1 LNGFVP
7 SHLILLRLCGAK
19 DQTEADIMGKT
30 KAPKPI
36 DLARK
41 PRGFPDKRE
50 GLIHA
55 ERAIIER
62 VTEVYRRWGFE
73 GLETGAFEY
82 ADALGKFLPDD
93 DRPNAGVFALQD
105 DDEQWMSLRYDLTAP
120 LARFAAENWQTL
132 AKPFRRYAAG
142 SVYRNE
148 KPGPGRFREFLQ
160 CDADTVGAAG
170 PHADAE
176 MIAMAAEAMRAA
188 GAGDGEFVVRV
199 NTRRLLNAVLDGV
212 GATSDIA
219 RLTVLRALDKLDK
232 FGSAGVGD
240 LLGKGRMDESGDF
253 TKGAGLDEAA
263 VKRVLAFAEAGRATR
278 GETLE
283 ALGTAVGTSEEG
295 AAGIAELEAIT
306 RALEALSA
314 PESDVVFDPSVV
326 RGLEYYTGPVFEAEL
341 LKETIDE
348 DGNRVRIGS
357 VGGGGRYD
365 DLVARFTGEKV
376 PATGFSVGVSR
387 LAAAFAI
394 SGEIDA
400 LNGPVVVLNMDK
412 QDPSEAL
419 KLATE
424 LRKAGIRAEAYM
436 GSSGMRPQMK
446 YADRRGA
453 PVAIMVGTDELEK
466 GVVTIKDLKEGAK
479 KAAAIASNDE
489 YREAR
494 PGQFEAPR
502 GEMIARIREIVEA
515 EQ

>member
-1 LNGFVP
+1 
-7 SHLILLRLCGAK
+7 
-19 DQTEADIMGKT
+19 MGK

-50 GLIHA
+50 GLLYA
-55 ERAIIER
+55 ERAMIDR

-73 GLETGAFEY
+73 GLDTGAFEY

-105 DDEQWMSLRYDLTAP
+105 DDDQWMSLRYDLTAP
-120 LARFAAENWQTL
+120 LARFAAENWQNL
-132 AKPFRRYAAG
+132 AKPYRRFAAG
-142 SVYRNE
+142 PVWRNE
-148 KPGPGRFREFLQ
+148 KPGPGRFREFMQ
-160 CDADTVGAAG
+160 CDADTVGAPGA
-170 PHADAE
+170 HADAE

-188 GAGDGEFVVRV
+188 GAGEGEFAIRV
-199 NTRRLLNAVLDGV
+199 NTRRLLNAVLEGV
-212 GATSDIA
+212 GADQDGQ
-219 RLTVLRALDKLDK
+219 RLTILRALDKLDK
-232 FGSAGVGD
+232 FGASGVAD
-240 LLGKGRMDESGDF
+240 LLGGGRMDESGDF
-253 TKGAGLDEAA
+253 TNGAGLDAA
-263 VKRVLAFAEAGRATR
+263 QVKRVLAFAEAGRSTR
-278 GETLE
+278 EDTLD
-283 ALGTAVGTSEEG
+283 ALGKAVGTGEE
-295 AAGIAELEAIT
+295 ATAGLAELEAIT
-306 RALEALSA
+306 RALSALGA
-314 PESDVVFDPSVV
+314 PESDVVFDPSIV

-341 LKETIDE
+341 LKETVDE
-348 DGNRVRIGS
+348 AGNTVRIGS

-365 DLVARFTGEKV
+365 DLVARFTGQQV
-376 PATGFSVGVSR
+376 PATGFSVGISR

-394 SGEIDA
+394 SGEIGL
-400 LNGPVVVLNMDK
+400 LNGPVVVLNMDRD
-412 QDPSEAL
+412 DPSEAL

-424 LRKAGIRAEAYM
+424 LRRAGIRAEAYM

-453 PVAIMVGTDELEK
+453 PAVVMAGTDELEK

-479 KAAAIASNDE
+479 KAAAISSNDE

-502 GEMIARIREIVEA
+502 ADMVARVREIVEA

>member
-1 LNGFVP
+1 MRGATQDKGF
-7 SHLILLRLCGAK
+7 
-19 DQTEADIMGKT
+19 DMGKQ
-30 KAPKPI
+30 KKPKPI

-50 GLIHA
+50 GFIHA
-55 ERAIIER
+55 EQAMIEKI
-62 VTEVYRRWGFE
+62 TSVYRRWGFE

-132 AKPFRRYAAG
+132 PKPFRRYAAG
-142 SVYRNE
+142 PVWRNE

-170 PHADAE
+170 AHADAE

-188 GAGDGEFVVRV
+188 GAKDGEFVIRV
-199 NTRRLLNAVLDGV
+199 NTRRLLNAVLEGV
-212 GATSDIA
+212 GAESDGM
-219 RLTVLRALDKLDK
+219 RLTILRALDKLDK
-232 FGSAGVGD
+232 FGTSGVAD

-253 TKGAGLDEAA
+253 TKGAGLDLES
-263 VKRVLAFAEAGRATR
+263 VKRVLAFAEAGRETR
-278 GETLE
+278 SETLE
-283 ALGTAVGTSEEG
+283 ALGQAVGTGAEG
-295 AAGIAELEAIT
+295 QAGLVELDAIT
-306 RALEALSA
+306 RALAALGA
-314 PESDVVFDPSVV
+314 PEADVKFDPSVV

-341 LKETIDE
+341 LKDTVDE
-348 DGNRVRIGS
+348 DGNTVRIGS

-387 LAAAFAI
+387 LAAAFSI
-394 SGEIDA
+394 SGAIRE
-400 LNGPVVVLNMDK
+400 LNGPVVILNMDREN
-412 QDPSEAL
+412 PAEAL

-424 LRKAGIRAEAYM
+424 LRAAGVRAEAYM

-453 PVAIMVGTDELEK
+453 PAVVMVGSDELEK
-466 GVVTIKDLKEGAK
+466 GVVTIKDLKEGARQ
-479 KAAAIASNDE
+479 AAAIESNE
-489 YREAR
+489 AYREAR

-502 GEMIARIREIVEA
+502 SEMVARIREIVEA
-515 EQ
+515 DQ

>member
-1 LNGFVP
+1 
-7 SHLILLRLCGAK
+7 
-19 DQTEADIMGKT
+19 MGK

-50 GLIHA
+50 GLLYA
-55 ERAIIER
+55 ERAMIDR

-73 GLETGAFEY
+73 GLDTGAFEF

-105 DDEQWMSLRYDLTAP
+105 DDDQWMSLRYDLTAP
-120 LARFAAENWQTL
+120 LARFAAENWQNL
-132 AKPFRRYAAG
+132 AKPYRRFAAG
-142 SVYRNE
+142 PVWRNE
-148 KPGPGRFREFLQ
+148 KPGPGRFREFMQ
-160 CDADTVGAAG
+160 CDADTVGAPGA
-170 PHADAE
+170 HADAE

-188 GAGDGEFVVRV
+188 GAGEGEFAIRV
-199 NTRRLLNAVLDGV
+199 NTRRLLNAVLEGV
-212 GATSDIA
+212 GADQDGQ
-219 RLTVLRALDKLDK
+219 RLTILRALDKLDK
-232 FGSAGVGD
+232 FGASGVAD
-240 LLGKGRMDESGDF
+240 LLGGGRMDESGDF
-253 TKGAGLDEAA
+253 TNGAGLDAA
-263 VKRVLAFAEAGRATR
+263 QVKRVLAFAEAGRSTR
-278 GETLE
+278 EDTLD
-283 ALGTAVGTSEEG
+283 ALGKAVGTGEE
-295 AAGIAELEAIT
+295 ATAGLAELEAIT
-306 RALEALSA
+306 RALSALGA
-314 PESDVVFDPSVV
+314 PESDVVFDPSIV

-341 LKETIDE
+341 LKETVDE
-348 DGNRVRIGS
+348 AGNTVRIGS

-365 DLVARFTGEKV
+365 DLVARFTGQQV
-376 PATGFSVGVSR
+376 PATGFSVGISR

-394 SGEIDA
+394 SGEIGL
-400 LNGPVVVLNMDK
+400 LNGPVVVLNMDRD
-412 QDPSEAL
+412 DPSEAL

-424 LRKAGIRAEAYM
+424 LRRAGIRAEAYM

-453 PVAIMVGTDELEK
+453 PAVVMAGTDELEK

-479 KAAAIASNDE
+479 KAAAISSNDE

-502 GEMIARIREIVEA
+502 ADMVARVREIVEA